1 MKKNVRIISAAA
13 AALLAV
19 APVVASSATAKAD
32 VTVNNAT
39 ASSTVTTQTTQ
50 ATPLNINVSLNA
62 TGGTTTAQEA
72 ANSVKLSVNGA
83 TINGFN
89 SKNVTILDSKGNEVK
104 GSDKLSA
111 NDTYKVKVTGLTLSG
126 LTTGTNYTIS
136 GGTISGNNISS
147 NKGTYSASDLASTFT
162 FTSNSFQLTDS
173 SLNGTPFFVELG
185 KNSNTQ
191 VTSGS
196 VSVTTNSVDAVVE
209 AIKNKYDAS
218 ISGQAP
224 LAKVNWKDSLRDEV
238 KSALAS
244 AGITLNS
251 DGNTFAAPATGS
263 FSVTVTANA
272 TNGKSVQ
279 LPITVNTATQSVD
292 TSDYPQISIAGSS
305 NAVAGPNQKLDVSNV
320 PALNNI
326 KLNSSLTASDITK
339 ALDIKVSKSNQSI
352 LSNSSVQVDLSKV
365 NTAVVGTYPVTVS
378 ATNPN
383 GKTTTVTFDVTVGE
397 KGQSTKT
404 LVTNADIY
412 TINGNT
418 VTKTSDPALQAG
430 STISIFG
437 KKVTIKGTSYYR
449 INSSNS
455 NKYILASAVDGTQ
468 EKSETHTVMV
478 TSIAYDKDGNKTG
491 NSYKNYTSIDI
502 VPTVFKIKGKT
513 YYKVAG
519 KDEYVR
525 VTNITGNKRTLKHNA
540 YIYWSSKRRTPHT
553 KKMYK
558 GQTVTTYGAAYKF
571 KNGKKYYRIEGCR
584 NNNKR
589 YIKKANF

>member
-83 TINGFN
+83 TINGFD
-89 SKNVTILDSKGNEVK
+89 SKNVTILDSKGNTVK

-136 GGTISGNNISS
+136 GGTINKTA
-147 NKGTYSASDLASTFT
+147 NKGTYSASDLASSFD
-162 FTSNSFQLTDS
+162 FTSNSFQLTDP
-173 SLNGTPFFVELG
+173 SLTGTPFFVNK
-185 KNSNTQ
+185 KNQQ

-196 VSVTTNSVDAVVE
+196 VNVTTNSVDAVVK
-209 AIKNKYDAS
+209 AIEDNFDAS
-218 ISGQAP
+218 ISGT
-224 LAKVNWKDSLRDEV
+224 AKVNWTDNLEDEV

-263 FSVTVTANA
+263 FSVTITANA

-320 PALNNI
+320 SALNNI

-339 ALDIKVSKSNQSI
+339 ALDIRVSKSNQST
-352 LSNSSVQVDLSKV
+352 LDSSSIQVDLSKV

-449 INSSNS
+449 INSSSS
-455 NKYILASAVDGTQ
+455 NKYVLASAVDGTQ